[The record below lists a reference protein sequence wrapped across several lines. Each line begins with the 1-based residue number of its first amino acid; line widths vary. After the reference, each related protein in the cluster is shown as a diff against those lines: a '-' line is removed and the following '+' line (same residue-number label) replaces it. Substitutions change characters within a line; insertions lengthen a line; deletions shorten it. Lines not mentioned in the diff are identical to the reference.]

1 MLKHFVVLTAVL
13 LLTGASAWAQ
23 APLYPGSKIVKQAD
37 TPIQEIRAAP
47 AAVIDWSHNKLE
59 GGPLAPGQTRD
70 IRLTTETSCLYD
82 VRAVS
87 ASGKTEDRHN
97 VDICKHQ
104 EAVFTSAGSDR
115 TTKE

>member
-1 MLKHFVVLTAVL
+1 MLKHSVVLAADL

-23 APLYPGSKIVKQAD
+23 APLHPGSKIVNKAD

-47 AAVIDWSHNKLE
+47 AGVTDWSHNKLE

-70 IRLTTETSCLYD
+70 IRLMTETNCLYD
-82 VRAVS
+82 VRAVF
-87 ASGKTEDRHN
+87 ADGTTEDRHN

-104 EAVFTSAGSDR
+104 DTVFTGAGSDR
-115 TTKE
+115 TTTK